1 MYIAC
6 LVYIFTWLV
15 WQVWQSLASLA
26 SWSTDWLYRIRILIY
41 RYINS
46 YVVIVG

>member
-15 WQVWQSLASLA
+15 WQVWQSLANLA

-41 RYINS
+41 
-46 YVVIVG
+46 

>member
-41 RYINS
+41 
-46 YVVIVG
+46 